1 MTSPVAV
8 TIGPAGISAPNFPTI
23 LAYYVGQYQA
33 IYGAD
38 SYLGNDSQDGQLIG
52 IFSAGINDCN
62 SAVIAAYQSR
72 SPTEAQGVGLA
83 SVVKINGLKVII
95 GSFSTVLLTVVGVA
109 GTVINNGQAQDNT
122 GNFWALPPTV
132 TIPNSGTINVTASCT
147 QLGPF
152 TASAISTIATPTLNW
167 QSVSIASGASI
178 SLGASTETDAA
189 LRVRQSNSTALP
201 SVGIFDGIFAAIEQV
216 AGVTRATAY
225 ENDTN
230 STNGNGIPATTLCF
244 VVECPVGVQA
254 AVAQAIA
261 LKKPPGTATYG
272 NVATT
277 VVSAKGTVTII
288 NQQTPSESTFV
299 AAISVHTLNGWATS
313 TEALIISAVSAY
325 FASVP
330 IGGVVNIASVITAA
344 QLIGTAQ
351 APTFLVKAVT
361 VTKNSGSPQST
372 DFTLTFAEAAT
383 PGVSTVALV

>member
-1 MTSPVAV
+1 MTSPVAA
-8 TIGPAGISAPNFPTI
+8 TIGPAGISAPNFATI
-23 LAYYVGQYQA
+23 LAYYVGQYQG
-33 IYGAD
+33 IFGAD

-62 SAVIAAYQSR
+62 SAVIAAYNSR
-72 SPTEAQGVGLA
+72 SPTTAQGVGLA

-109 GTVINNGQAQDNT
+109 NTIINNGQAQDNT

-132 TIPNSGTINVTASCT
+132 TIPSSGTINVTANCT
-147 QLGPF
+147 KLGPF
-152 TASAISTIATPTLNW
+152 TASSISTIATPTLNW

-178 SLGASTETDAA
+178 SLGTSTETDAA

-216 AGVTRATAY
+216 PGVTRATAY
-225 ENDTN
+225 ENATN
-230 STNGNGIPATTLCF
+230 STNSNGIPATTLCF
-244 VVECPVGVQA
+244 VVECPATVQG

-272 NVATT
+272 NVSTT
-277 VVSAKGTVTII
+277 VVSPKGTVSLI

-299 AAISVHTLNGWATS
+299 AAVSVHTLNGWATS
-313 TEALIISAVSAY
+313 TEALITNAISAY

-330 IGGVVNIASVITAA
+330 IGGVVNVASVIAAA
-344 QLIGTAQ
+344 QLPGTPQ

-361 VTKNSGSPQST
+361 VSKNSGSPQST
-372 DFTLTFAEAAT
+372 DFTLAFAEAAT